1 MIATRLLQRSR
12 GARLTIVNEL
22 VNYRHMQT
30 NDHSLDKLF
39 FALSDSTRRAIVARL
54 AEGSTTVG
62 ALSRPFDI
70 SAPAISRHMRVLE
83 SAGLVTR
90 SINGRE
96 HVCTLSTV
104 ALKTAE
110 DWLNFHR
117 DFWESRFDA
126 LEKLFEQ
133 VEPK

>member
-1 MIATRLLQRSR
+1 
-12 GARLTIVNEL
+12 
-22 VNYRHMQT
+22 MQQ
-30 NDHSLDKLF
+30 SGEQLDQVF
-39 FALSDSTRRAIVARL
+39 FALSDPTRRAIVSRL

-62 ALSRPFDI
+62 ELAKPFDI

-83 SAGLVTR
+83 SAGLLRREVK
-90 SINGRE
+90 GRE
-96 HVCTLSTV
+96 HLCTLSTM

-126 LEKLFEQ
+126 LEEMFRQ
-133 VEPK
+133 VDPN